1 MTKSKTARAEPP
13 PALTIP
19 AIPKQDVLG
28 RLAALKTASTA
39 ELKGEWRA
47 LFGNEPPAYSR
58 KFLEA
63 RLGYRIQELGLGGL
77 RAETVAKLEAL
88 GEQIDGKNV
97 TLRRTHQ
104 HQRPLVG
111 TRLVRDWQG
120 VEHVVTVT
128 RDGFEWQGRP
138 YQSLSSVA
146 RAISGT
152 RWNGWT
158 FFGLRGRG
166 DA

>member
-1 MTKSKTARAEPP
+1 MTRTTAPRVESP
-13 PALTIP
+13 PATTIP

-28 RLAALKTASTA
+28 RLATLKTASTA
-39 ELKGEWRA
+39 DLKDQWRL

-58 KFLEA
+58 KFLEG
-63 RLGYRIQELGLGGL
+63 RLGYRVQELALGGL
-77 RAETVAKLEAL
+77 RPEAAARLEAL
-88 GEQIDGKNV
+88 GNQIDGKNI
-97 TLRRTHQ
+97 TLRRTRQ

-111 TRLVRDWQG
+111 TRLVREWQG

-146 RAISGT
+146 RAITRT

-158 FFGLRGRG
+158 FFGLHARGE
-166 DA
+166 A

>member
-1 MTKSKTARAEPP
+1 MTRTKLTEPS
-13 PALTIP
+13 PATTIP

-39 ELKGEWRA
+39 DLKQEWRA
-47 LFGNEPPAYSR
+47 LFDNEPPAASR
-58 KFLEA
+58 KFIEA
-63 RLGYRIQELGLGGL
+63 RLGYRIQELTHGGL
-77 RAETVAKLEAL
+77 KPETVARLEAL
-88 GEQIDGKNV
+88 GNQIDGKNL
-97 TLRRTHQ
+97 TLRRTRQ

-111 TRLVRDWQG
+111 TRLVREWQG
-120 VEHVVTVT
+120 IEHVVTVT

-138 YQSLSSVA
+138 FQSLSSVA

-158 FFGLRGRG
+158 FFGLRARG
-166 DA
+166 DV

>member
-1 MTKSKTARAEPP
+1 MTRTKLTEPS
-13 PALTIP
+13 PATTIP

-39 ELKGEWRA
+39 DLKDQWRA
-47 LFGNEPPAYSR
+47 MFGAEPPAYSR
-58 KFLEA
+58 RFLES
-63 RLGYRIQELGLGGL
+63 RLAYKLQELAYGSLKP
-77 RAETVAKLEAL
+77 ETVAHLESL
-88 GEQIDGKNV
+88 GNQIDGKNI
-97 TLRRTHQ
+97 TLRRTRQ

-111 TRLVRDWQG
+111 TRLVREWQG
-120 VEHVVTVT
+120 VEQVVTVT

-158 FFGLRGRG
+158 FFGLRARG

>member
-19 AIPKQDVLG
+19 AIPQQDVLG

-39 ELKGEWRA
+39 DLKQEWRA
-47 LFGNEPPAYSR
+47 LFDNEPPAASR
-58 KFLEA
+58 KFLES
-63 RLGYRIQELGLGGL
+63 RLAYRVQELAHGGL
-77 RAETVAKLEAL
+77 RPETVARLEAL
-88 GEQIDGKNV
+88 GNQIGGKTV
-97 TLRRTHQ
+97 TLRRTRE

-111 TRLVRDWQG
+111 TRLVREWQG
-120 VEHVVTVT
+120 VEHIVTVT

-146 RAISGT
+146 RAITET

-158 FFGLRGRG
+158 FFGLRARG